1 MFDDIKEPEDIF
13 SESDKVA
20 PQVVPPTS
28 PLPPSTVGVAQA
40 TEAVS
45 QQPPQVSA
53 TQPKQTVDERIKAI
67 ADQREFPWKPIVLVI
82 TIIVIVAAAFFISTQ
97 ILGSKTPITPVPP
110 TTEQIDVEEAE
121 TVDSSSEEETI
132 NEEKEAAQIV
142 DTDKDGLT
150 DEEEAAAGTSPRA
163 ADTDG
168 DGLFDYEEI
177 NTWGTNPLDPDTD
190 KDSYLDGKEVEAG
203 YNPKGEGKIMPTPK
217 ESD

>member
-1 MFDDIKEPEDIF
+1 M
-13 SESDKVA
+13 
-20 PQVVPPTS
+20 
-28 PLPPSTVGVAQA
+28 
-40 TEAVS
+40 
-45 QQPPQVSA
+45 
-53 TQPKQTVDERIKAI
+53 
-67 ADQREFPWKPIVLVI
+67 
-82 TIIVIVAAAFFISTQ
+82 
-97 ILGSKTPITPVPP
+97 
-110 TTEQIDVEEAE
+110 
-121 TVDSSSEEETI
+121 
-132 NEEKEAAQIV
+132 
-142 DTDKDGLT
+142 T